1 MDKRIATFVGA
12 AFVLAGATAVVAQT
26 GFFAS
31 EPPAPACPADPER
44 ESGDRAALLSNK
56 PLAISANRLTVVQT
70 GRVLDPQ
77 SCVETDGMLRHLSVL
92 PGTGAAFVVDQAGQ
106 DVLTVVRSGS
116 TTPVASGIEITHP
129 SWSPMGRL
137 AWSEN
142 LEVIKVMSPDG
153 SAIDGVVLPHGSVAA
168 FSPLFIDEDRL
179 LAVVQENVKGA
190 PPEDES
196 LNNLWT
202 FDLSSGK
209 WAPRTSFDVSGDN
222 WIGIRTPVM
231 GDDGSIY
238 FVRVSANASRTEEPR
253 FQLWRYA
260 GGAASKVRSLESEM
274 YLAGMADGRLIWNA
288 PSRAC
293 NDWGL
298 FVEHSDGLDE
308 IGCGAVMTDPVTMA
322 DPDQLVDAHADEVAP
337 ETDELTDLV
346 IVIGDFDDK
355 RAAAR
360 VAGDLD
366 RPARVIGH
374 DGAPSALRPGSW
386 GVLVQVAAGV
396 PVDEDL
402 EIVRGQLSGCDCGA
416 WLAPS
421 V

>member
-1 MDKRIATFVGA
+1 MNKRIASIVGA
-12 AFVLAGATAVVAQT
+12 VAVMVAATAVIAQT
-26 GFFAS
+26 GFFAEDPS
-31 EPPAPACPADPER
+31 SPACAARPKK

-56 PLAISANRLTVVQT
+56 PLAISGNELTLAKS

-77 SCVETDGMLRHLSVL
+77 SCLETDGMLRHLSVL

-106 DVLTVVRSGS
+106 DVLTLVSDEA
-116 TTPVASGIEITHP
+116 TIPVASGLEITHP
-129 SWSPMGRL
+129 AWSPMGQL
-137 AWSEN
+137 AWAEN
-142 LEVIKVMSPDG
+142 LEVLKVMSPDG
-153 SAIDGVVLPHGSVAA
+153 SAVSGVVLPHGSVAA
-168 FSPLFIDEDRL
+168 FSPLFLDEERI
-179 LAVVQENVKGA
+179 LAVVQEKVKGA

-209 WAPRTSFDVSGDN
+209 WARRTSFSVSGDN
-222 WIGIRTPVM
+222 WIGIRTPVTA
-231 GDDGSIY
+231 DDGSIY
-238 FVRVSANASRTEEPR
+238 FVRVSANASRTEEPK
-253 FQLWRYA
+253 FQLWRYDTGNA
-260 GGAASKVRSLESEM
+260 TKVRSLDTEM
-274 YLAGMADGRLIWNA
+274 YLAGMSDGHLIWNA
-288 PSRAC
+288 PSRVC

-298 FVEHSDGLDE
+298 FIERSDGLE
-308 IGCGAVMTDPVTMA
+308 AIGCGAVMTDPVTMA
-322 DPDQLVDAHADEVAP
+322 DPDQLVDEHADEVAP

-346 IVIGDFDDK
+346 IVVGDFGS
-355 RAAAR
+355 RGEAAA

-366 RPARVIGH
+366 RAARVIGH

-386 GVLVQVAAGV
+386 GVLVQIAAGV

-402 EIVRGQLSGCDCGA
+402 QYVRAQLSGCDCGA